1 MAAPTVG
8 YAVLPIVPSLR
19 GLDAELRRQLG
30 IPAEKAG
37 KDAGQKAAKGFRDAF
52 RELKID
58 AQSLTSFGTKAVA
71 VGGVVAFGL
80 GKAAKAADGLNA
92 AISANEQVFAQSSRV
107 IQEWSKGSS
116 DAIGLSRRAAIE
128 AATAFGAFGKQAG
141 LRGDELAEWSISLA
155 ELAADMAAFANEADV
170 DQAISALQ
178 SGLAG
183 QVMPLRRYQILL
195 SETAVQQKAYALG
208 IAEAGSQL
216 TEQQKVLARQALIF
230 DQSTDKLGQ
239 FQREW
244 GELNTQLAVAQAN
257 WEDASAALGQSLL
270 PTLTAGARGASDL
283 LNRFQELSPETQK
296 VVAHLTAAGAAGTIL
311 VGGLSLAAGAGMRLH
326 DAYSRMSTAA
336 ANGNRVMA
344 ITTRTARGAAKVI
357 GGAGLAFAAFEAAQ
371 ALNQATQDTVAYDSA
386 LKRLT
391 TIDTS
396 NIGAGLARAAEES
409 RGLLDDI
416 VLWGERLGLAPSG
429 IGSWEVEVQG
439 TTIKLRELEGVLED
453 LWRTNPDELAAI
465 LRTLGDPAQVGGS
478 EGALA
483 ELERIVG
490 RFKENLDATA
500 AAEEGAAG
508 AAGELTGELD
518 AQQEAM
524 DASRKATEA
533 LERALA
539 SLTARQTLNTL
550 AFDAGRVAAQSYMDA
565 IDRSTDVDNLLRA
578 GIGVGSAMRD
588 LREGFFG
595 TADAAE
601 EADGSVDR
609 VSKAMRALNDALVAT
624 NPDLSVSAIAFGR
637 MSAAADAFRAS
648 LTGSARSAAEVG
660 AALGVGEAFRDFRL
674 TFRRLP
680 EDIDAVAATLGT
692 YRKRQTESIR
702 ALIQLG
708 EQSRSYLATLLE
720 TGRSHDHVRREAE
733 RLRQEFIR
741 QFQQAGMNERQIRR
755 YLDLLGLAPESV
767 ETAIKL
773 SGVEA
778 ARFEIQSYLQLL
790 EGRIPE
796 SVAASVTAKIRAGD
810 LDAAARELAALAA
823 RNPVRIDVEYDE
835 TGVERA
841 KQDLLELPRQFDF
854 AKAALG
860 GYTEAQ
866 ERGLE
871 AVLALGDAT
880 RTYLSEVLA
889 SRGPE
894 QARVEADRLREAY
907 RRQFEQ
913 FGITGEAFE
922 QYLELLGLAD
932 RQVVTA
938 IEIAGFDRA
947 IFEIETLLAL
957 LTDLGALSDE
967 EKILISVAIADGN
980 LDLVRRI
987 LHDNITNWND
997 DLDPVKVK
1005 VDLSDV
1011 NAFEGTLLGQMLTF
1025 GGAIPLDVDTAP
1037 AGRKMGEFARE
1048 WFAGQTVTLDAD
1060 TTKAVEE
1067 HLRYVSL
1074 VTGIFPEVPLDADDT
1089 KAVSEWLDYVR
1100 SVTGKDIPLPLDAD
1114 DTEAWNR
1121 YLRIVRGMQA
1131 NTVNIP
1137 VGLDTKKA
1145 KEDFQRF
1152 MSGLPQDSWI
1162 NFLGLPLFRGA
1173 QTGGPVPG
1181 SGSGDK
1187 IPYLLEPGEFVISRK
1202 GVQAAGFDLLDR
1214 INSGRVD
1221 TLAGSTLTAQ
1231 VAATEKRAGL
1241 VIGELTLVAPSPERA
1256 MEEIVTNGA
1265 VWAHAAGF
1273 GDN

>member
-19 GLDAELRRQLG
+19 GLDAELRRQLNG
-30 IPAEKAG
+30 PAEKAG
-37 KDAGQKAAKGFRDAF
+37 KDAGQKAAKGFRDSF
-52 RELKID
+52 KELNID

-107 IQEWSKGSS
+107 IQDWSKGSA

-155 ELAADMAAFANEADV
+155 ELASDLAAFDNSTVDEALT
-170 DQAISALQ
+170 ALQ

-195 SETAVQQKAYALG
+195 SENAVQEKAWAVG
-208 IAEAGSQL
+208 IAETGSQL

-239 FQREW
+239 FQREY
-244 GELNTQLAVAQAN
+244 GELNTQVQIAQAN

-270 PTLTAGARGASDL
+270 PMLTAGARGASDL
-283 LNRFQELSPETQK
+283 LNRFQELSPEMQK
-296 VVAHLTAAGAAGTIL
+296 NVAMFAAAGAGATVL
-311 VGGLSLAAGAGMRLH
+311 VGGLSLAAGAGMRLY

-465 LRTLGDPAQVGGS
+465 LQTLGDPAQVGGS

-550 AFDAGRVAAQSYMDA
+550 AFDAGRVAAQSYVDA

-660 AALGVGEAFRDFRL
+660 AALGVGEAYRDFRL

-741 QFQQAGMNERQIRR
+741 QFQQAGMNERQIRK

-823 RNPVRIDVEYDE
+823 RNPVRIDVELDE

-894 QARVEADRLREAY
+894 QARVEADRLREAF

-967 EKILISVAIADGN
+967 EKILISAAIADGN

-987 LHDNITNWND
+987 LRDNIANWND

-1048 WFAGQTVTLDAD
+1048 WFADQTVTLDAD
-1060 TTKAVEE
+1060 ITKAVEE
-1067 HLRYVSL
+1067 HLRYISL
-1074 VTGIFPEVPLDADDT
+1074 VTGISPEVPLDADDT

-1100 SVTGKDIPLPLDAD
+1100 SVTGEDIPLPLDAD

-1137 VGLDTKKA
+1137 IGLDTKKA

-1187 IPYLLEPGEFVISRK
+1187 VPYLLEPGEFVISRK